1 MLILGKDESIKM
13 SKTKCHYCGSEQYE
27 ERRIEYLYSHKGK
40 YLLVPNTPVEF
51 CLDCGMIYYDA
62 VVLKE
67 IEKQFFAIHNNS
79 EEPDQYIE
87 MPTKAYA
94 H

>member
-1 MLILGKDESIKM
+1 M
-13 SKTKCHYCGSEQYE
+13 
-27 ERRIEYLYSHKGK
+27 
-40 YLLVPNTPVEF
+40 LVPNTPVEF

-94 H
+94 HWRDEFINLNDTRTRKQEENKRRVFPSPQPFFHF